1 MILKSV
7 YVDLKTIW
15 EVENTPNRYCYLKK
29 DQKRRQEEVGMK
41 PSGKS
46 ECFTPEYRCNKQT
59 VIEQTGLMLK
69 WGLKRK
75 KKKKVIYQGKELAR
89 KIGQK
94 RDYSIKK
101 DVTKLRV
108 FFPFD

>member
-75 KKKKVIYQGKELAR
+75 KKKKR
-89 KIGQK
+89 
-94 RDYSIKK
+94 
-101 DVTKLRV
+101 
-108 FFPFD
+108 